1 MLSFY
6 IVTAEPRS
14 AVLGFSR
21 NVTAMMMMMMMVV
34 VLMLMVMTIAP
45 VGRADCRVYRAG
57 GTVVVGAGRLAHSS
71 LDILGC
77 VCLLHISPEYNKH
90 IPL

>member
-1 MLSFY
+1 M
-6 IVTAEPRS
+6 
-14 AVLGFSR
+14 
-21 NVTAMMMMMMMVV
+21 MMMMMMMVV
-34 VLMLMVMTIAP
+34 VLMMMTMMVVVVVITIAP

-57 GTVVVGAGRLAHSS
+57 GTVVIRAGRLAHSS

-77 VCLLHISPEYNKH
+77 VSLLHTYHRNNKQ

>member
-1 MLSFY
+1 
-6 IVTAEPRS
+6 
-14 AVLGFSR
+14 
-21 NVTAMMMMMMMVV
+21 MMMMTMMMMVV
-34 VLMLMVMTIAP
+34 VLMVITIAP

-77 VCLLHISPEYNKH
+77 ICLLNISPE
-90 IPL
+90 

>member
-1 MLSFY
+1 
-6 IVTAEPRS
+6 
-14 AVLGFSR
+14 
-21 NVTAMMMMMMMVV
+21 MMMMTMMMVMMV
-34 VLMLMVMTIAP
+34 MVMVMVLMVITIAP

-77 VCLLHISPEYNKH
+77 ICLLHMSPE
-90 IPL
+90 

>member
-1 MLSFY
+1 
-6 IVTAEPRS
+6 
-14 AVLGFSR
+14 
-21 NVTAMMMMMMMVV
+21 MMMMMMVV
-34 VLMLMVMTIAP
+34 VVLMVMMMVVVLMVITIAP

-77 VCLLHISPEYNKH
+77 IYLLHISPE
-90 IPL
+90 

>member
-1 MLSFY
+1 MMMLMMTM
-6 IVTAEPRS
+6 V
-14 AVLGFSR
+14 VL
-21 NVTAMMMMMMMVV
+21 MMMMMV
-34 VLMLMVMTIAP
+34 LMVITIAP

-77 VCLLHISPEYNKH
+77 ICLLHMSPE
-90 IPL
+90 

>member
-1 MLSFY
+1 M
-6 IVTAEPRS
+6 VV
-14 AVLGFSR
+14 VL
-21 NVTAMMMMMMMVV
+21 MMMMMVMMVVVV
-34 VLMLMVMTIAP
+34 VLMVITIAP

-77 VCLLHISPEYNKH
+77 ICLLHMSLE
-90 IPL
+90 